1 MTQHDDAIERA
12 VRPAEKERDTMHYL
26 KNRILGVALSGAT
39 VGGLVL
45 GCAVSASAGTVPSAG
60 TTLGWVYTSTNST
73 AGNQVEV
80 WSRQPGGALVLA
92 RTYNTGGTGNDINAI
107 SQGGVT
113 LSPDHRTLLVVDGG
127 SDQVSD
133 FAVLPGGSLRLRNVV
148 ASGGTDPDS
157 VAINGG
163 LAEVLNAVGPDAVG
177 TPNVTGFRATGNG
190 LIPVAGGSQPLSSE
204 AVAPTDVV
212 ISPDGRQVAVAELVS
227 NTIDTFAVAR
237 GGALAPAVTSPSDSS
252 AAAFGEVFS
261 PSGRLFVAN
270 YGAADNSTVS
280 SYQIAPSGALTAIQP
295 PVSDGQS
302 EACWIVLDRNGH
314 AFVVNSSSG
323 SISTL
328 RVSPSGQVTFLRN
341 TSIGEANPNATDEAV
356 SSDGLN
362 LYVIDANQNE
372 LHEFKIGHDGQL
384 TAIGAQSVPA
394 GSLGA
399 AAS

>member
-1 MTQHDDAIERA
+1 
-12 VRPAEKERDTMHYL
+12 MHHL
-26 KNRILGVALSGAT
+26 KNRLLGVALSGAT

-45 GCAVSASAGTVPSAG
+45 GWAVSASAGTVPSAG

-92 RTYNTGGTGNDINAI
+92 GTYNTGGTGNGINAL
-107 SQGGVT
+107 SQGAVT
-113 LSPDHRTLLVVDGG
+113 LSPGRHTLLVVDGG

-133 FAVLPGGSLRLRNVV
+133 FAVLPDGLLRLRNVV

-177 TPNVTGFRATGNG
+177 TPNVTGFQATGNG
-190 LIPVAGGSQPLSSE
+190 LIPVAGGSQPLSSG
-204 AVAPTDVV
+204 ASKPTDVV
-212 ISPDGRQVAVAELVS
+212 ISPDGRQVAVAETGS
-227 NTIDTFAVAR
+227 NTIDTFAVGR
-237 GGALAPAVTSPSDSS
+237 GGALAPAVTSPSDSP
-252 AAAFGEVFS
+252 AAAFGELFG
-261 PSGRLFVAN
+261 PSGQLLVAN
-270 YGAADNSTVS
+270 YGLTDDSTVS
-280 SYQIAPSGALTAIQP
+280 SYRIAPDGALIATQP
-295 PVSDGQS
+295 PVSDGQPQ
-302 EACWIVLDRNGH
+302 ACWIVMDQNGH
-314 AFVVNSSSG
+314 VFVVNSSSG
-323 SISTL
+323 TVATY

-341 TSIGEANPNATDEAV
+341 TSAGGANANATDEAV

-362 LYVIDANQNE
+362 LYVIDASQN
-372 LHEFKIGHDGQL
+372 LLREFKIGYDGQL
-384 TAIGAQSVPA
+384 TAIGAHSVPA